1 MKIRKNFTILI
12 ISIACGTLNC
22 AAQNQYRFQNYNL
35 TFEERVNDLVS
46 DLTYLTPSVWKRNG
60 LKKWGKKKIE
70 MMKQF

>member
-1 MKIRKNFTILI
+1 MKISKFFIILI
-12 ISIACGTLNC
+12 VSITYGTFNC
-22 AAQNQYRFQNYNL
+22 AAQNQYRFQDYNL